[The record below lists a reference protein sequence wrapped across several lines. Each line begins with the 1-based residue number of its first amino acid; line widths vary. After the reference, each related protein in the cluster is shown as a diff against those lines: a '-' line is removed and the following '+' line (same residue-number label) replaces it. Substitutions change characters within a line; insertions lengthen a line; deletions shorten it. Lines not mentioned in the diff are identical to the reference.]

1 MFEFGFWLI
10 VKLKPSLSD
19 IEDQN
24 VSLSVFVDM
33 LLIVKLLVAF
43 YLGNSK
49 EYKIRAIKFS
59 SCSFA
64 SRLFLVRPP
73 RPPLLPSNYASLM
86 KTRLCKLE
94 FSMRQSS
101 A

>member
-10 VKLKPSLSD
+10 VKSKPSLSD

-33 LLIVKLLVAF
+33 LLIVKLFVVF

-49 EYKIRAIKFS
+49 EYRIRAIKFS
-59 SCSFA
+59 FCSFA
-64 SRLFLVRPP
+64 SRLFL
-73 RPPLLPSNYASLM
+73 
-86 KTRLCKLE
+86 
-94 FSMRQSS
+94 
-101 A
+101 